1 MENTRKREEP
11 VKIDL
16 VELLTVLLRRW
27 KMLLLGLLIGAF
39 LAGAYTYTQPNRY
52 QSSAQLFIL
61 SETTSITSLADIQ
74 LGSTLSTDFVEIAMS
89 KPILDTV
96 IEDVKEECGYTL
108 TRAQVKGMVT
118 VSVKEDTRIL
128 LFTATSTDSELA
140 CVVTNS
146 LMNATAS
153 QIATIMKSD
162 LPTTV
167 EEAEVETVP
176 LDNGFRENVAK
187 GGLVGLIIMIL
198 IFTIPYLLN
207 DKINSKEDVEKYLE
221 EGVLAVIPIDKE
233 LKSTKK
239 MSRKEA
245 GA

>member
-1 MENTRKREEP
+1 MENSRKREEP

-16 VELLTVLLRRW
+16 LELLSVLLRRW
-27 KMLLLGLLIGAF
+27 KMLLLGLLAGAF
-39 LAGAYTYTQPNRY
+39 IAGGYTYMQPSQY

-108 TRAQVKGMVT
+108 TRAEVKNMVS

-128 LFTATSTDSELA
+128 LFTATSTDAELS
-140 CVVTNS
+140 CVVTDS
-146 LMNATAS
+146 IMNATAS
-153 QIATIMKSD
+153 QIAEIMKSD

-167 EEAEVETVP
+167 EEAEVESVP
-176 LDNGFRENVAK
+176 LDNGMKENVAK
-187 GGLVGLIIMIL
+187 GGMVGLIIMIL

-221 EGVLAVIPIDKE
+221 EGVLAVIPIDRE
-233 LKSTKK
+233 LKPGKK
-239 MSRKEA
+239 SARKG
-245 GA
+245 GAT